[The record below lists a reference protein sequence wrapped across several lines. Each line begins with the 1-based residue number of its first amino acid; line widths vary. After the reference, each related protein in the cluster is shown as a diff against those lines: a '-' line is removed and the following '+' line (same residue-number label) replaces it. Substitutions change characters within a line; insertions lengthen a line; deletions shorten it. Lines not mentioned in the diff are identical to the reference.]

1 VRPCATRLLCGCFC
15 GCFTAALLL
24 LYCCFDAVLLLLCGC
39 FTAALLLLY
48 CCFCGCC
55 VAAALLLLST
65 ALLQGGARE
74 RGQAALLLL
83 YCCFTAALLR
93 QVAHANEVKVFEG
106 VYHIDIVVGPGDPT
120 DPAGLAASVK
130 QQ

>member
-1 VRPCATRLLCGCFC
+1 LRYSFTLLLLRGC
-15 GCFTAALLL
+15 CFTAALLL
-24 LYCCFDAVLLLLCGC
+24 LYCCFN
-39 FTAALLLLY
+39 AALLLLY
-48 CCFCGCC
+48 CCF
-55 VAAALLLLST
+55 AAASAAAAYT
-65 ALLQGGARE
+65 ALLQGGARR